1 MPSLQGVF
9 SGQGVNVSANR
20 DAGLLNYHRSLWLIF
35 LGSQHRLPREH
46 PFILL
51 TAKADEELRLRLLRE
66 GAIDYLVKPFI
77 QEELRSKARNFLAV
91 KASEAKYRGLMES
104 AQVGVGTGRGV
115 AG

>member
-1 MPSLQGVF
+1 MSPRTAMLASSIITDRFGSYSLDHSIGCQ
-9 SGQGVNVSANR
+9 
-20 DAGLLNYHRSLWLIF
+20 W
-35 LGSQHRLPREH
+35 EH

-104 AQVGVGTGRGV
+104 AQVDVGTGRGV